1 MVGDNSAN
9 LWGGRGNSNHRIP
22 ASLLCESRF
31 RLLVTGDGRRLKATE
46 SLDMKFYSVNM
57 HISSQFNIQS

>member
-22 ASLLCESRF
+22 ASLLGESRF
-31 RLLVTGDGRRLKATE
+31 GLLVAGDGRRLKVIE
-46 SLDMKFYSVNM
+46 SLNMQFYSSNM
-57 HISSQFNIQS
+57 NISF

>member
-22 ASLLCESRF
+22 ASVLRESRF
-31 RLLVTGDGRRLKATE
+31 GLLVAGDGRRLKATE
-46 SLDMKFYSVNM
+46 SLDMRFYSLN
-57 HISSQFNIQS
+57 ISS